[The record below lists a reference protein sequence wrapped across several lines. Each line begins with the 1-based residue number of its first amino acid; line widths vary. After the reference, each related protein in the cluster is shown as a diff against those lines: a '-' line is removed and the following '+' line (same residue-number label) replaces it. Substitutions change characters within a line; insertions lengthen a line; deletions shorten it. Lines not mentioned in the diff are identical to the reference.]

1 MYESVLIGSERVT
14 MYSSVNLSGGWEGIM
29 LRGLLM
35 HSWWCIIGSRWSA
48 TSRGRGA
55 SHGYQCTKT
64 TVR

>member
-1 MYESVLIGSERVT
+1 
-14 MYSSVNLSGGWEGIM
+14 MYSSVNLSGGGEGIM

-48 TSRGRGA
+48 TSRGQGA